1 MIQAATRFTQAF
13 AIPSW
18 ELSGT
23 TALKSNV
30 RVSLLHETGSTHE
43 WMASV
48 GGSLLVHEDTKVVGK
63 KGTDSASQNIQDGSS
78 SSYKHLSHALASILA
93 HRLRW

>member
-1 MIQAATRFTQAF
+1 
-13 AIPSW
+13 
-18 ELSGT
+18 
-23 TALKSNV
+23 
-30 RVSLLHETGSTHE
+30 
-43 WMASV
+43 MASV